1 MTRRTMSTPPEKS
14 EVEKVLS
21 RRWAVF
27 GVLAIA
33 YFFVYFH
40 RVSTAVV
47 SADLEATFGVD
58 AAAIA
63 LLSSA
68 YFYAYT
74 IMQLP
79 SGLLTDSLGPRKTV
93 SIFTLVAAAGAI
105 LTGIASSFELV
116 VAGRLLI
123 GVGVAMVYIPA
134 MKILSTWYRKNEF
147 ASLTGILIAVGN
159 VGGLSAAGPLAL
171 ISEALGWQE
180 VFVMLGAITILLAAV
195 VWTITRDRPSD
206 MGLPSIQ
213 EIEAMERGG
222 SEPVSES
229 GTTEEEA
236 KEKEMTVEETMEKI
250 PMAEALK
257 MTFGSGRKFWP
268 LAVWFFFMYG
278 SVMVYQGLWA
288 GPFFSDVLGWDKP
301 TYGLVLTFIGMGMIL
316 GCPIAG
322 YLSDR
327 VLKSRRKVLIMGT
340 VAYTITWAVIW
351 VTAGEITGTEA
362 YMAINFFFGFF
373 GGFLVVSFAQIK
385 ELFPIS
391 IAGTSTAALNIFPF
405 AGGAI
410 LQHLSGLMLTDRS
423 LESYREIWLFMLLCM
438 IVATAAAFL
447 SLEKKTARG
456 RG

>member
-1 MTRRTMSTPPEKS
+1 MIWVVIFVALESNKVKT
-14 EVEKVLS
+14 VLS

-27 GVLAIA
+27 GILAVA

-58 AAAIA
+58 AASIA

-79 SGLLTDSLGPRKTV
+79 SGLLTDGLGPRKTV

-105 LTGIASSFELV
+105 LTGIASTFELV

-159 VGGLSAAGPLAL
+159 VGGLCAAGPLAL
-171 ISEALGWQE
+171 ISGDLGWQQ
-180 VFVMLGAITILLAAV
+180 VFLMLGAITVVLAVAV
-195 VWTITRDRPSD
+195 WAITRDRPSE

-213 EIEAMERGG
+213 EIEAEEIGG
-222 SEPVSES
+222 SKPVPES
-229 GTTEEEA
+229 
-236 KEKEMTVEETMEKI
+236 ETMETI
-250 PMAEALK
+250 PMGEALK
-257 MTFGSGRKFWP
+257 MTFGSGMKFWP

-288 GPFFSDVLGWDKP
+288 GPFFHDILGWEKA
-301 TYGLVLTFIGMGMIL
+301 TYGLVLTFIGIGMIF

-322 YLSDR
+322 YISD
-327 VLKSRRKVLIMGT
+327 KVLNSRKKVLVIGT
-340 VAYTITWAVIW
+340 VAYTTIWAVIW
-351 VTAGEITGTEA
+351 MTAGEITSFEA
-362 YMAINFFFGFF
+362 YMAINFVFGFF

-410 LQHLSGLMLTDRS
+410 LQHFSGLMLTDRS
-423 LESYREIWLFMLLCM
+423 LESYQAIWRFMLICM
-438 IVATAAAFL
+438 IIATVAAFL
-447 SLEKKTARG
+447 SKEKKPARG

>member
-1 MTRRTMSTPPEKS
+1 MIRRTISMPPEKR
-14 EVEKVLS
+14 EVEKVLI

-27 GVLAIA
+27 GILAVA

-47 SADLEATFGVD
+47 SADLETTFGVD
-58 AAAIA
+58 AASIA

-105 LTGIASSFELV
+105 LTGIASTFELV
-116 VAGRLLI
+116 IAGRLLI
-123 GVGVAMVYIPA
+123 GVGVAMVYIPT

-159 VGGLSAAGPLAL
+159 VGALSAAGPLAL
-171 ISEALGWQE
+171 ISDALGWQQ
-180 VFVMLGAITILLAAV
+180 VFLMLGVITIVLAVAA
-195 VWTITRDRPSD
+195 WAIIRDRPSE
-206 MGLPSIQ
+206 MSLPSIQ
-213 EIEAMERGG
+213 DIEALEMDG
-222 SEPVSES
+222 SESVF
-229 GTTEEEA
+229 EA
-236 KEKEMTVEETMEKI
+236 ETMEKI
-250 PMAEALK
+250 PMGKALK

-268 LAVWFFFMYG
+268 LAIWFFFMYG

-288 GPFFSDVLGWDKP
+288 GPFFHDVLGWEKA
-301 TYGLVLTFIGMGMIL
+301 TYGLVLTFIGMGMIF

-322 YLSDR
+322 YISDKI
-327 VLKSRRKVLIMGT
+327 LKSRKKVLIMGT

-351 VTAGEITGTEA
+351 MTAGEITSAEA
-362 YMAINFFFGFF
+362 YMVINFVFGFF

-391 IAGTSTAALNIFPF
+391 IAGTSIAALNVFPF

-410 LQHLSGLMLTDRS
+410 LQHVSGLMLTSRS
-423 LESYREIWLFMLLCM
+423 LESYQGIWRLMLICM
-438 IVATAAAFL
+438 IIATVAAFL
-447 SLEKKTARG
+447 SKEKKPASG

>member
-1 MTRRTMSTPPEKS
+1 MSTPPEKS

-105 LTGIASSFELV
+105 LTGIASTFELV

-268 LAVWFFFMYG
+268 LAIWFFFMYG